1 MKTNYLF
8 PNYVKTPA
16 LIVFVISLLFGLY
29 LTFINS
35 ELDFLKI
42 PVSLIPF
49 EFNDSP
55 FSSSD
60 YYNMNFT
67 IDGILLIISSI
78 LLAFSKEKEED
89 EYIAKI
95 RLESLVWATYIN
107 YGLLLLAF
115 VLIYNFSFFSV
126 MMYNM
131 FTLLIIFLVR
141 FNFYKFKLQKSLK
154 NEE

>member
-8 PNYVKTPA
+8 PNYVKAPA
-16 LIVFVISLLFGLY
+16 LIAFVISIVFGLY
-29 LTFINS
+29 LMFINDNP
-35 ELDFLKI
+35 EFLRI
-42 PVSLIPF
+42 PSKLIPF
-49 EFNDSP
+49 EFNKSL
-55 FSSSD
+55 FSSDS
-60 YYNMNFT
+60 YNMSFT

-126 MMYNM
+126 MLYNM
-131 FTLLIIFLVR
+131 FTLLIIFLIR
-141 FNFYKFKLQKSLK
+141 FNFYKLKLQKALK
-154 NEE
+154 DEE